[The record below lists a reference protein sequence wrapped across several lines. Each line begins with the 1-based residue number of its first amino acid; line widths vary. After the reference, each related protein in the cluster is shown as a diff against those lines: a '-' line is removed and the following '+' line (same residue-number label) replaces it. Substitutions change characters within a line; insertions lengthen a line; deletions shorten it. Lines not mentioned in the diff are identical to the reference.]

1 MQIQSNSTVEV
12 TLQIDPEKLREESAI
27 YKNLEPGCFL
37 YAYRKSLNEAAYELA
52 VENPRLLSKKGE
64 LQALAKKKVDS
75 DGYLYKKKKSRA
87 IDLSPNEL
95 LPVPSKVTP
104 SLRSKRIGEVEE
116 DLKEIKME
124 MTLIE
129 RSRVKARNVDNDERA
144 RRLTQEMTPLR
155 ERKRKLEDELT
166 LLQKKEAKSLLHKK
180 KRDNKEQSK
189 EEGQPQA
196 SPQITIDKL
205 LSRKAKEDLQQK
217 DGSDKVEASSE
228 CDVTDVDRA
237 VQAQG
242 ADKSSPESQNE
253 QSDLPQQKS
262 CQENTFL

>member
-1 MQIQSNSTVEV
+1 M
-12 TLQIDPEKLREESAI
+12 
-27 YKNLEPGCFL
+27 
-37 YAYRKSLNEAAYELA
+37 
-52 VENPRLLSKKGE
+52 
-64 LQALAKKKVDS
+64 
-75 DGYLYKKKKSRA
+75 
-87 IDLSPNEL
+87 
-95 LPVPSKVTP
+95 
-104 SLRSKRIGEVEE
+104 
-116 DLKEIKME
+116 
-124 MTLIE
+124 
-129 RSRVKARNVDNDERA
+129 
-144 RRLTQEMTPLR
+144 
-155 ERKRKLEDELT
+155 
-166 LLQKKEAKSLLHKK
+166 QKKEAKSLLQKK

-262 CQENTFL
+262 CQENIFL

>member
-12 TLQIDPEKLREESAI
+12 TLQTDPEKLREESAI

-37 YAYRKSLNEAAYELA
+37 YAYCKSLNEAAYELA

-124 MTLIE
+124 MALIE

-166 LLQKKEAKSLLHKK
+166 LLQKKEAKSLLQKK

>member
-1 MQIQSNSTVEV
+1 M
-12 TLQIDPEKLREESAI
+12 LHA
-27 YKNLEPGCFL
+27 
-37 YAYRKSLNEAAYELA
+37 
-52 VENPRLLSKKGE
+52 
-64 LQALAKKKVDS
+64 
-75 DGYLYKKKKSRA
+75 
-87 IDLSPNEL
+87 
-95 LPVPSKVTP
+95 
-104 SLRSKRIGEVEE
+104 
-116 DLKEIKME
+116 
-124 MTLIE
+124 
-129 RSRVKARNVDNDERA
+129 KARNVDNDERA

-166 LLQKKEAKSLLHKK
+166 LLQKKEAKSLLQKK

-262 CQENTFL
+262 CQENNFL